1 MRKDRKLVRVP
12 ARRRVRS
19 KVQGSES
26 RPRVA
31 AFRSLRHFYLQA
43 IDDTTGKTLAHV
55 TSRDGELAAKLGKCS
70 SGSVKASEFVGELMA
85 QRLKDKGIEGI
96 VFDRGGFVYHGR
108 IKAAAEA
115 MRKAGIK
122 F

>member
-1 MRKDRKLVRVP
+1 MRKDRKLSRVP

-19 KVQGSES
+19 KVRGSES

-43 IDDTTGKTLAHV
+43 IDDDSGKTLAHV
-55 TSRDGELAAKLGKCS
+55 TSRDGELSAAVGKS
-70 SGSVKASEFVGELMA
+70 GSGSVKASEEVGKLMA